1 MAHPAPIRSFSLTE
15 LLSSVRRCLEHSFP
29 DRYWVRA
36 EVSDLRRAG
45 GQGHGYLELLEK
57 GAGGEVVAKVRATI
71 WSSSYTAI
79 ERAFEAQ
86 GVGKLTSGM
95 SILALVGVSFH
106 PQYGLSL
113 NIVDIDPNY
122 SLGEIARL
130 RLETIARLKRHG
142 LFGLNKELELPRPL
156 QRIAIISSP
165 TAAGYG
171 DFMRQLHTNAYGVV
185 FYTALFRAQ
194 MQGNETTAS
203 ILGALERILK
213 VADSFDAVV
222 IIRGGGAVSELRAF
236 DDYTLCEAVAQFP
249 LPVIS
254 GIGHDRD
261 VSVLDLIA
269 HTSLKTP
276 TAVASFLIE
285 ELAVELGE
293 LVQRQRQLLLRL
305 QTLSMER
312 TAWLHSVASRL
323 PLLARGRLDR
333 ERRRLIQLPS
343 QLTLSARSYL
353 DQSRHQLHFT
363 TRQLPLLTSYLVRH
377 YRQELA
383 KSLAPLPLSVERLRE
398 RLGATLERQEQ
409 AIRLAHP
416 DEVLRRGFSLVSV
429 GGRIITRRE
438 QLASGVD
445 LSIRFAD
452 GAIEA
457 VTKD

>member
-1 MAHPAPIRSFSLTE
+1 M
-15 LLSSVRRCLEHSFP
+15 
-29 DRYWVRA
+29 
-36 EVSDLRRAG
+36 
-45 GQGHGYLELLEK
+45 
-57 GAGGEVVAKVRATI
+57 
-71 WSSSYTAI
+71 
-79 ERAFEAQ
+79 
-86 GVGKLTSGM
+86 
-95 SILALVGVSFH
+95 
-106 PQYGLSL
+106 
-113 NIVDIDPNY
+113 
-122 SLGEIARL
+122 
-130 RLETIARLKRHG
+130 
-142 LFGLNKELELPRPL
+142 
-156 QRIAIISSP
+156 
-165 TAAGYG
+165 
-171 DFMRQLHTNAYGVV
+171 
-185 FYTALFRAQ
+185 
-194 MQGNETTAS
+194 
-203 ILGALERILK
+203 
-213 VADSFDAVV
+213 
-222 IIRGGGAVSELRAF
+222 
-236 DDYTLCEAVAQFP
+236 
-249 LPVIS
+249 
-254 GIGHDRD
+254 
-261 VSVLDLIA
+261 LDLIA

-323 PLLARGRLDR
+323 PLLAQGRLDR

-353 DQSRHQLHFT
+353 DQSRHQLRFT

-438 QLASGVD
+438 QLSSGVD

-457 VTKD
+457 VTKE

>member
-1 MAHPAPIRSFSLTE
+1 MTHPAPIRSFSLTE

-194 MQGNETTAS
+194 MQGCETTAS
-203 ILGALERILK
+203 ILGALERILR

-249 LPVIS
+249 LPIIS

-323 PLLARGRLDR
+323 PL
-333 ERRRLIQLPS
+333 QLPS

-353 DQSRHQLHFT
+353 DQSRHQLRFT

-438 QLASGVD
+438 QLSSGVD

-457 VTKD
+457 VTKG